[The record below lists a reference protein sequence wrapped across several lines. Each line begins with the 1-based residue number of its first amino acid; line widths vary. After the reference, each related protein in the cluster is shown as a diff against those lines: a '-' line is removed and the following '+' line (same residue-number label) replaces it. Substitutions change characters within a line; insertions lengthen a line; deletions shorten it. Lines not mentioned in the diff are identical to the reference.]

1 MNKDLLIVIL
11 ISLLCLPS
19 VGQVR
24 VIEKDETEYA
34 AIGEV
39 GNLGEELL
47 LYREIYG
54 QYPKDKDTLIDFIM
68 DECRYKSIDSL
79 SYLNLIEKRRKRF
92 IKLLKNRNN
101 RYSTTGDTCSF
112 YISKTRSTL
121 QCVGGIAEMQKSDS
135 YLFRIWTFSRFYDY
149 YGNHLWSR
157 CSESPF
163 MPRDIRMRFSNIVTT
178 DPKGLNE
185 QDITHKQ
192 WTPPVLIPITMTRNG
207 EFSYDVSCLNGL
219 QLYYQKY
226 GQPYE
231 NGNTIGSIT
240 IEDAIDS
247 KYLEAMKAYLK
258 DFMDKHEDIYSIKL
272 WELVL
277 FNYSSDTRMVH

>member
-1 MNKDLLIVIL
+1 MKKDLLIFIL

-92 IKLLKNRNN
+92 IKLLKKNAN
-101 RYSTTGDTCSF
+101 
-112 YISKTRSTL
+112 
-121 QCVGGIAEMQKSDS
+121 
-135 YLFRIWTFSRFYDY
+135 
-149 YGNHLWSR
+149 
-157 CSESPF
+157 
-163 MPRDIRMRFSNIVTT
+163 
-178 DPKGLNE
+178 
-185 QDITHKQ
+185 
-192 WTPPVLIPITMTRNG
+192 
-207 EFSYDVSCLNGL
+207 
-219 QLYYQKY
+219 
-226 GQPYE
+226 
-231 NGNTIGSIT
+231 
-240 IEDAIDS
+240 
-247 KYLEAMKAYLK
+247 
-258 DFMDKHEDIYSIKL
+258 
-272 WELVL
+272 
-277 FNYSSDTRMVH
+277 